1 MGRGE
6 LAPGCERWWLN
17 ASAERGPLVQ
27 CTWFRVFRSYEIMT
41 EIFLHVNKCKE
52 PNVDQNLLYHGKKRH
67 GHYWEWDA
75 AVSLMESEEH
85 FGVSSLIH
93 SSLWMNHRT
102 SLHIS
107 PAGPQVDSE
116 LVQPLSFQPDL
127 KLRDF
132 EASAGSAVAD
142 HCRFMWL
149 CSVVI
154 GKWACQDL
162 TSTAT

>member
-27 CTWFRVFRSYEIMT
+27 CTWFRVFHSYEIMT

-93 SSLWMNHRT
+93 SYFSVNESQNISPHLSCRT
-102 SLHIS
+102 SGRLGVGAATFL
-107 PAGPQVDSE
+107 PAWFEIKRFWGFSKLCCGWSLQVY
-116 LVQPLSFQPDL
+116 VT
-127 KLRDF
+127 
-132 EASAGSAVAD
+132 V
-142 HCRFMWL
+142 
-149 CSVVI
+149 
-154 GKWACQDL
+154 
-162 TSTAT
+162 